1 MGLCRLFGESCHSP
15 SIRRFWC
22 FNESL
27 AAVRVDEKWG
37 FIDKTGHLLI
47 PLQYDYAWNFKE
59 DVAAV
64 KQNGKWGFIDK
75 AGQEF
80 LPFLYDEA
88 DSFSKGFAEVKMDT
102 LWGVIDKTGTW
113 VKNEDCI

>member
-1 MGLCRLFGESCHSP
+1 MS
-15 SIRRFWC
+15 
-22 FNESL
+22 
-27 AAVRVDEKWG
+27 G
-37 FIDKTGHLLI
+37 FI
-47 PLQYDYAWNFKE
+47 Y
-59 DVAAV
+59 
-64 KQNGKWGFIDK
+64 K

>member
-1 MGLCRLFGESCHSP
+1 M
-15 SIRRFWC
+15 
-22 FNESL
+22 
-27 AAVRVDEKWG
+27 
-37 FIDKTGHLLI
+37 
-47 PLQYDYAWNFKE
+47 QYDLAWNFKE

>member
-1 MGLCRLFGESCHSP
+1 MDDLKEKTGKG
-15 SIRRFWC
+15 
-22 FNESL
+22 
-27 AAVRVDEKWG
+27 VKWG

-47 PLQYDYAWNFKE
+47 PLQYDFAWNFKE

-64 KQNGKWGFIDK
+64 KQNGKWGYIDK

-88 DSFSKGFAEVKMDT
+88 DSFSKGLAEVKLDT

-113 VKNEDCI
+113 QRNEECI